1 MEGVET
7 ASCVARVI
15 SEGFIGDI
23 DDGRAH
29 SGVCELAPASPDESS
44 SLDGRPFGILCAT
57 WGETVPFLRRMRV
70 SREVRRGPRSFFEGE
85 FGGRSVVVA
94 CAGVGKVNAAMAAQ
108 QLVDAYPVWG
118 VANAGA
124 AGAADPRLE
133 LFDIVVS
140 AECVHH
146 DVPGFV
152 LPDSYP
158 YYPAESFGSDPFLLE
173 VAHRASEAWS
183 RPFVFGRTATGECFV
198 DDSNRDAIVEA
209 CDPLA
214 VDMETTAIA
223 QACFANRVPFIAVR
237 CITDTP
243 ALSGFDSYA
252 ENADKAS
259 ELACDAVT
267 LMLESLSKPE

>member
-7 ASCVARVI
+7 ASCVARVMN
-15 SEGFIGDI
+15 EGSIGDI
-23 DDGRAH
+23 DDGQAH
-29 SGVCELAPASPDESS
+29 SGVCKLVSVSLDGAS

-57 WGETVPFLRRMRV
+57 WGETVPFLRCMRV

-85 FGGRSVVVA
+85 FGGRGVVVA

-108 QLVDAYPVWG
+108 QLVDTYPVWG

-133 LFDIVVS
+133 LFDIVLS

-158 YYPAESFGSDPFLLE
+158 YYSAESFGSDPFLLE
-173 VAHRASEAWS
+173 GGVLRGRFQSGCHRRRMQPPRGRHGDDGDRTGVLRQPRSFYR
-183 RPFVFGRTATGECFV
+183 RP
-198 DDSNRDAIVEA
+198 
-209 CDPLA
+209 LHH
-214 VDMETTAIA
+214 
-223 QACFANRVPFIAVR
+223 
-237 CITDTP
+237 
-243 ALSGFDSYA
+243 
-252 ENADKAS
+252 
-259 ELACDAVT
+259 
-267 LMLESLSKPE
+267 